1 MCYFG
6 WHQQVRMSYLPGN
19 QVKSAEKDDV
29 PAYAAFVYSIC
40 TVSILEAV
48 PTQLREETHLTHFMK
63 RFEFQLR
70 VDLDLQCLWLGPNTY
85 IIHIYIHVYVIHGQM
100 HEHRP
105 TMMLHHDE
113 AHHFFKAFTGG
124 CDLEAS

>member
-6 WHQQVRMSYLPGN
+6 WQSGCPTPGN
-19 QVKSAEKDDV
+19 QVKSGEKDDV

-63 RFEFQLR
+63 RFEYWSR

-85 IIHIYIHVYVIHGQM
+85 NIYTYLYTCIYMGRCM
-100 HEHRP
+100 N
-105 TMMLHHDE
+105 T
-113 AHHFFKAFTGG
+113 
-124 CDLEAS
+124 DLP